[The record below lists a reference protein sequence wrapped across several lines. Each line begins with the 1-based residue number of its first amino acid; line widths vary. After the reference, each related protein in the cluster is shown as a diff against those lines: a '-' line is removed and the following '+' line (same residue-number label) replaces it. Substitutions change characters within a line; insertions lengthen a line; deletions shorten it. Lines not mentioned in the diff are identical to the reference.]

1 MPELLHRPT
10 RAPASTAAAPAA
22 AEPSAA
28 RRRAVAWR
36 HETLVFRLAMAAAA
50 LWVLDNAFWHRE
62 PGTAVGDHLASGLVP
77 VALTGLLALAYPRLR
92 PGARAVAALTAGPL
106 MILAGV
112 VDGVRHIAVDRLA
125 GDDVTAVVCGLG
137 GAVLVGFGT
146 ALLWQSRRLDERLV
160 RRYARRPITA
170 VIAGLVGVFLVMPLG
185 FAVVVN
191 HKARAPVQRLDHGR
205 PYVDVTL
212 TTSDGLR
219 LAGWYVPSRNGAA
232 VIAFPGRSGPVRHAR
247 MLVRH
252 GYGVLL
258 LDRRGEGRSEGDYN
272 ARGWGGEPDLRAAI
286 AYLRTR
292 SDVRDDRIGGLGLS
306 VGGELLLQ
314 TAAQD
319 QGLRAVVSEGA
330 GLRSVAEQK
339 HMPGTPP
346 EPLRW
351 IAPITMETVA
361 GTVSDHRPPADLA
374 DLMLRIAPRPVLLI
388 RGRSGNPDE
397 SLNRTYRRAGG
408 PTVSLWEIPRAGHT
422 AGLSTVP
429 AEYERRVVSFFDQAL
444 LKGRDELARVW
455 FAGFVACVAAAEIWS
470 RRSRATREE
479 KRIPLACDHLVPEPM
494 WQATRAVTIDAG
506 LEDVWPWLVQVG
518 FPTHRA
524 GWYTSYWLDRPLLGV
539 APPAPS

>member
-219 LAGWYVPSRNGAA
+219 LAGW
-232 VIAFPGRSGPVRHAR
+232 
-247 MLVRH
+247 
-252 GYGVLL
+252 
-258 LDRRGEGRSEGDYN
+258 
-272 ARGWGGEPDLRAAI
+272 
-286 AYLRTR
+286 
-292 SDVRDDRIGGLGLS
+292 
-306 VGGELLLQ
+306 
-314 TAAQD
+314 
-319 QGLRAVVSEGA
+319 
-330 GLRSVAEQK
+330 
-339 HMPGTPP
+339 
-346 EPLRW
+346 
-351 IAPITMETVA
+351 
-361 GTVSDHRPPADLA
+361 
-374 DLMLRIAPRPVLLI
+374 
-388 RGRSGNPDE
+388 
-397 SLNRTYRRAGG
+397 
-408 PTVSLWEIPRAGHT
+408 
-422 AGLSTVP
+422 
-429 AEYERRVVSFFDQAL
+429 
-444 LKGRDELARVW
+444 
-455 FAGFVACVAAAEIWS
+455 
-470 RRSRATREE
+470 
-479 KRIPLACDHLVPEPM
+479 
-494 WQATRAVTIDAG
+494 
-506 LEDVWPWLVQVG
+506 
-518 FPTHRA
+518 
-524 GWYTSYWLDRPLLGV
+524 
-539 APPAPS
+539 